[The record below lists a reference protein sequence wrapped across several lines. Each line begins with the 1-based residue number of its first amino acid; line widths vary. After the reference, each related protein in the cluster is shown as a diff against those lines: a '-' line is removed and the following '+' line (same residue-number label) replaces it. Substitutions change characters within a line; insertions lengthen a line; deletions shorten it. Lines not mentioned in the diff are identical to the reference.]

1 MAGTPFIKFDR
12 DTPWR
17 WGLTRLDHELHVPP
31 ITAHLWLLY
40 AVNRIIARYS
50 GVAERSRCA
59 SPAIYRQANCVAMV
73 SGRSDLPSGHPLL
86 L

>member
-17 WGLTRLDHELHVPP
+17 WGLTRLGHELHVPP

-40 AVNRIIARYS
+40 AVNRI
-50 GVAERSRCA
+50 ELNRCRA
-59 SPAIYRQANCVAMV
+59 TS
-73 SGRSDLPSGHPLL
+73 SDGMA
-86 L
+86 